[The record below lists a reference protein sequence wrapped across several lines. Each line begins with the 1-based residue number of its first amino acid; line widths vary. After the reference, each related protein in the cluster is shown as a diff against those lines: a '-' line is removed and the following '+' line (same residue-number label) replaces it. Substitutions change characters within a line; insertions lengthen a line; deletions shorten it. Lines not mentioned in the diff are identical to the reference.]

1 MITKKLIN
9 KIKSEEYQTRFETGK
24 SLYTGRQHEVFQTN
38 RVTAKVNEEKQYLGY
53 NIFAQITDTFSNLMF
68 YEKPKFNFSN
78 PTTQEWFDNYANETG
93 FFDKLQ
99 EIAQITSFAGDCV
112 FSLNLDENEQPE
124 IVILPN
130 TRWIPIYNED
140 RPDKE
145 TAIHMIEYEYK
156 KDNEEIL
163 VYQVFD
169 NKTNTISL
177 LAFKGDEQVTPP
189 EEFLTGYTEIDG
201 LYTLQ
206 LEHLPFYRIPNR
218 KIVGEY
224 FGLSDY
230 TISIINK
237 SEEINHQIELISYVL
252 TKTADPILLVPKKL
266 IQSTIHQIN
275 QSDIFAKSLGLNDQK
290 ADGLFANLPATNL
303 SGFQGLTLQETI
315 VAEAIVRKS
324 KILPV
329 SVEDGKPEYVSHDPH
344 VDKMKDFIEFLTD
357 LIYREAKLSPA
368 LFDKNFSTGDLS
380 GVALQRLIQET
391 LHKVH
396 QKTILFESV
405 LKDLIFNILI
415 LAGLTPEVP
424 TIEWYDGII
433 DNRIEKID
441 EAERLLTN
449 EMITKKE
456 AIKMVMGYT
465 DKQAEASIIEIE
477 KETGENKRDEPL
489 DNNSSEI

>member
-1 MITKKLIN
+1 MITKKLIDD
-9 KIKSEEYQTRFETGK
+9 IKQEGYQTRFETGK

-53 NIFAQITDTFSNLMF
+53 NIFAQITDTFTNLMF

-99 EIAQITSFAGDCV
+99 EIAQIISFAGDSV
-112 FSLNLDENEQPE
+112 FYLNLNEEGKPE
-124 IVILPN
+124 VVILPN
-130 TRWIPIYNED
+130 NRWIPIYNKN

-145 TAIHMIEYEYK
+145 TSIHTIEYIHE
-156 KDNEEIL
+156 KDGVTIS
-163 VYQVFD
+163 VYQIFD
-169 NKTNTISL
+169 NSTQTISII
-177 LAFKGDEQVTPP
+177 AFKDGEPVAPP
-189 EEFLTGYTEIDG
+189 EEFLTGYSDVDG

-206 LEHLPFYRIPNR
+206 LKHVPFYRIPNR

-230 TISIINK
+230 TISITNK
-237 SEEINHQIELISYVL
+237 AEEINHQIELISYVL

-275 QSDIFAKSLGLNDQK
+275 QSDTFAKSLGLNDQK
-290 ADGLFANLPATNL
+290 AEGLFANLSATNS
-303 SGFQGLTLQETI
+303 SGFRGLTLQETI

-329 SVEDGKPEYVSHDPH
+329 SVEDGKPEYISHVPH

-391 LHKVH
+391 LHKTR
-396 QKTILFESV
+396 QKVILFESV
-405 LKDLIFNILI
+405 LKDLIFNILV
-415 LAGLTPEVP
+415 LAGLTPEMP
-424 TIEWYDGII
+424 TVEWYDGII
-433 DNRIEKID
+433 DNRIEKIN
-441 EAERLLTN
+441 EAERLLAN

-456 AIKMVMGYT
+456 AIKIVMGYT
-465 DKQAEASIIEIE
+465 DEQADAAIAEIE
-477 KETGENKRDEPL
+477 NKNENDKSSLEL